1 MQQYIFSNLSSTHFP
16 QVGLTFF
23 VSQSLWPYPAPIV
36 EVPADLAD
44 QSLGVLSV
52 SVAGEAKAPSSKLTW
67 DLLPTPGGDRVHVQL
82 QKLNWMQ
89 QDLI

>member
-1 MQQYIFSNLSSTHFP
+1 M
-16 QVGLTFF
+16 GLTFF
-23 VSQSLWPYPAPIV
+23 CFTESVDSNQSLWPYPAPTV

-44 QSLGVLSV
+44 QSLGGLSV